1 MSLVLFGAVLLLC
14 LLPSLLFLGF
24 WRGLCSMQRRALAT
38 YTDNRSRDTDPAV
51 TWNDVIDAYTDPRK
65 TLLASSPASRSPSSD
80 DGRCPACAASNDS
93 VASFC
98 RRCLRSL
105 E

>member
-1 MSLVLFGAVLLLC
+1 MSLVLLGAVLLLC

-24 WRGLCSMQRRALAT
+24 WHGLCNMQRRVLAT
-38 YTDNRSRDTDPAV
+38 YTDNRSGDTDPTV
-51 TWNDVIDAYTDPRK
+51 TWNDVIDAYTDPGK
-65 TLLASSPASRSPSSD
+65 NLLASAPASGSLSSD
-80 DGRCPACAASNDS
+80 DGRCSVCAANNDS